1 MLPLQ
6 RLQPIKA
13 CQKFTVTNLTPVN
26 KTVLFFE
33 MFLQK
38 HNKAWKVCCRAS
50 NDLKKCY
57 RKQAALD
64 KSGNKFQITLY
75 IAFLLMS
82 A

>member
-1 MLPLQ
+1 
-6 RLQPIKA
+6 
-13 CQKFTVTNLTPVN
+13 
-26 KTVLFFE
+26 

-57 RKQAALD
+57 KKQTALH
-64 KSGNKFQITLY
+64 KSGNKFQITLD
-75 IAFLLMS
+75 IAFLLMP